1 MVYSNKD
8 LKKEENRM
16 RKNVLSQQISIL
28 SVVSLSSLI
37 SLQGSI
43 SAVQNSVF
51 DFSDIDH

>member
-1 MVYSNKD
+1 
-8 LKKEENRM
+8 M

-43 SAVQNSVF
+43 SDVQNSVF

>member
-1 MVYSNKD
+1 
-8 LKKEENRM
+8 M
-16 RKNVLSQQISIL
+16 RKNVLLQQISIL

>member
-1 MVYSNKD
+1 
-8 LKKEENRM
+8 M
-16 RKNVLSQQISIL
+16 RKNVLSQQIIIL

-37 SLQGSI
+37 SLQGST

>member
-1 MVYSNKD
+1 
-8 LKKEENRM
+8 M

-37 SLQGSI
+37 SLQGSV

-51 DFSDIDH
+51 GFSDIDY

>member
-1 MVYSNKD
+1 MF
-8 LKKEENRM
+8 RTT
-16 RKNVLSQQISIL
+16 LSQQISIL

-37 SLQGSI
+37 SLQGST